1 MSFRRIFI
9 LALLF
14 GLAFPGTSAS
24 MSRPSFDVLCDT
36 AVGIRS
42 CHPPHPSG
50 SVLGYGE
57 MRDKLDRFGAGTIY
71 VQLTSGE
78 SRSSRKFAA
87 RDGALM
93 VGEETLAFDEIR
105 YFIVKA
111 TWPEWRTVGNL
122 AAGGAILFGS
132 FGLIVD
138 GIQWVGGGKADVG
151 ATLTGGI
158 IGAAL
163 FGGLG
168 ILLARDRFEVMIQE
182 GRDQRMV
189 LFDPT
194 KIEVTVPSESASAS
208 NTSSDGILIVTASAK

>member
-14 GLAFPGTSAS
+14 TIGFPGISVG
-24 MSRPSFDVLCDT
+24 MSRPPFDVLCDT

-42 CHPPHPSG
+42 CHPPHPG
-50 SVLGYGE
+50 GAVLGYGE

-71 VQLTSGE
+71 VQLISGE
-78 SRSSRKFAA
+78 SRSSRHFAA
-87 RDGALM
+87 REGALV
-93 VGEETLAFDEIR
+93 VGGEILAFDEIR

-122 AAGGAILFGS
+122 AAGGAIFFGG

-138 GIQWVGGGKADVG
+138 GLQWVGGGKADVG

-168 ILLARDRFEVMIQE
+168 ILLARDRYEVMIQE

-189 LFDPT
+189 LSDPSR
-194 KIEVTVPSESASAS
+194 IEVTIPPNSALGLI
-208 NTSSDGILIVTASAK
+208 TSSEEILTTTASAR